1 MYHKFSNLSIYVS
14 SAVILI
20 GITADDKTTNIDI
33 FGIYWQNW
41 NFAEHFLFIFIW
53 RSVCVELEGRFR
65 FVKSLK
71 SNLRSLT
78 LLTWSLKN
86 TTKNELAFSCLRCI
100 PSEYWTTGPCSNKF
114 MFCDQRKVS
123 AMRRPV
129 TNPMTNLSGCSHGCS
144 RLCSHVVRGFISGN
158 KKDLSVSPS
167 EKVYATSISKKLCL
181 SHGFQYLFTLLL
193 LLFCLHSL
201 PDNRYCGLFAERFHQ
216 SEQFPF
222 RGSPYKDYTRQAI
235 SCDRPHP
242 WPNKGDRTAVIK
254 TEGRKTPSEPRTWW
268 RSIDLSLKLQNP
280 SKTIL
285 EGFWSAY
292 YCRDSL
298 GVRSF
303 FSVCCFSCYCSQC
316 DKYIYHSWLCYGHK
330 WL

>member
-1 MYHKFSNLSIYVS
+1 MYLSRDTSVTNSN
-14 SAVILI
+14 
-20 GITADDKTTNIDI
+20 
-33 FGIYWQNW
+33 
-41 NFAEHFLFIFIW
+41 
-53 RSVCVELEGRFR
+53 EL
-65 FVKSLK
+65 
-71 SNLRSLT
+71 LT
-78 LLTWSLKN
+78 L
-86 TTKNELAFSCLRCI
+86 TTHTYRKAFSL
-100 PSEYWTTGPCSNKF
+100 
-114 MFCDQRKVS
+114 D
-123 AMRRPV
+123 
-129 TNPMTNLSGCSHGCS
+129 
-144 RLCSHVVRGFISGN
+144 N

-167 EKVYATSISKKLCL
+167 EKVATSISKKLCL

-292 YCRDSL
+292 VL
-298 GVRSF
+298 F
-303 FSVCCFSCYCSQC
+303 TAICYS
-316 DKYIYHSWLCYGHK
+316 HWLLLLLLTV
-330 WL
+330 W